1 MAKAIT
7 GAFTITGKVSL
18 TGAGYVATTI
28 PIGSLIDVGDAQA
41 LEVEGVDYVYQNY
54 DTAADVYEP
63 IGPSQPLA
71 ADGTFGA
78 QLMDRNAGTFIS
90 ADDNNLISS
99 GALAYGHGDNIQTTG
114 SDFFPDDFQKTN
126 GRFVVND
133 ELYLVGRMPAAPAA
147 NQRLEITVRI
157 RAKVVKLATR
167 DWMAISLETVQNE

>member
-7 GAFTITGKVSL
+7 GSFTLTGKVSMTTL
-18 TGAGYVATTI
+18 GYGTTTI

-41 LEVEGVDYVYQNY
+41 LEIESVDYVYQNF

-63 IGPSQPLA
+63 IGPNQPLNT
-71 ADGTFGA
+71 DGTFGA
-78 QLMDRNAGTFIS
+78 QLMDRNAQTFIS

-99 GALAYGHGDNIQTTG
+99 SALAYGHGDNIHSAD
-114 SDFFPDDFQKTN
+114 SDFFPDDFLKTN

-133 ELYLVGRMPAAPAA
+133 EIYLVGRMPTNAQAS
-147 NQRLEITVRI
+147 QRLDITVRI
-157 RAKVVKLATR
+157 RAKVVKLSTR